1 MLIKNLVYLY
11 NLMKTSENII
21 DKISKELSF
30 DKKTIREVVNKTF
43 KEVKQNM
50 NKKEKIM
57 LRGFMKFVCAQEKKT
72 QTNKTVNEI
81 KKYQAIKTK
90 TK

>member
-1 MLIKNLVYLY
+1 
-11 NLMKTSENII
+11 MKTTENII

-43 KEVKQNM
+43 SEVKERM

-72 QTNKTVNEI
+72 QTNKTVREI
-81 KKYQAIKTK
+81 EEYQTIKTK
-90 TK
+90 SNETKRNRCR

>member
-1 MLIKNLVYLY
+1 
-11 NLMKTSENII
+11 MKTSENII

-43 KEVKQNM
+43 KEVKERM

-57 LRGFMKFVCAQEKKT
+57 LRGFVKFVCAQEKKT
-72 QTNKTVNEI
+72 QTNKTIDKVNE
-81 KKYQAIKTK
+81 YQAIKTK